1 MRLAFRLGT
10 RSARRTACTWCGRPE
25 GVGKRL
31 TVGAAPFAFGS
42 AVAPVARCLYR
53 RGRAPGRTLVA
64 DRARTKLDNP
74 GVGMHVHDVH
84 VGMHVPHGSYKTDTG
99 RQTPIPVPHRVLT
112 VQRILSIEYYTTQQ
126 GRIVFPTAT
135 QRLALQQQKKSVAG
149 GHFRTT
155 RQGRAKGN
163 ALFGHP

>member
-112 VQRILSIEYYTTQQ
+112 VQRILRILHDATRSYCFPHSHTTS
-126 GRIVFPTAT
+126 RTTAT
-135 QRLALQQQKKSVAG
+135 TKVRCRGTFQNHTAGKSE
-149 GHFRTT
+149 RK
-155 RQGRAKGN
+155 RP
-163 ALFGHP
+163 FGHP